1 MTYED
6 IFKSTEFSLKE
17 CFFII
22 VLLLTELGLRCC
34 AGFSPV
40 AVRGGYSLV
49 DVRGLLVA
57 GASLVASMGPR
68 SSASV
73 AAARGRRRGGSQA
86 IEHRLNSCGA
96 WA

>member
-6 IFKSTEFSLKE
+6 IFKSTGFSLKE

-40 AVRGGYSLV
+40 AVNGGYSLV
-49 DVRGLLVA
+49 DVWGLLVA
-57 GASLVASMGPR
+57 GASLVAEHGPR
-68 SSASV
+68 VFSFSSCSAWTPSWWLPGYR
-73 AAARGRRRGGSQA
+73 AQA
-86 IEHRLNSCGA
+86 Q
-96 WA
+96 